1 MQHGYHLWHPP
12 LLACIVA
19 IRNRLLASVW
29 SLLAV
34 SKPHKQEVPLSALE
48 MFGRQFQQEEDNL
61 RKISLS
67 ELWPVHVGF
76 LISYHWPSAAPKTPN
91 KRKKDWEDEDTK
103 VEEAHTS

>member
-1 MQHGYHLWHPP
+1 MPGCWQLGCVNPSAP
-12 LLACIVA
+12 L
-19 IRNRLLASVW
+19 
-29 SLLAV
+29 
-34 SKPHKQEVPLSALE
+34 VPLE

-76 LISYHWPSAAPKTPN
+76 LISYHWPSAAPEPPN